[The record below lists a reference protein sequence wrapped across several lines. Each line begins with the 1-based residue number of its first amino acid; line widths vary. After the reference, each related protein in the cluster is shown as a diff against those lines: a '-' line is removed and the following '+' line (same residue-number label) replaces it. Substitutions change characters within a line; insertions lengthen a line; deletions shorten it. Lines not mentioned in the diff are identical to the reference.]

1 MSVVVAFRG
10 KGGGFT
16 LEHFAKAF
24 DFYTTD
30 LLFTLAIVR
39 RCRRC

>member
-1 MSVVVAFRG
+1 MSAIVAFRA

-16 LEHFAKAF
+16 LEHFSKAF
-24 DFYTTD
+24 DLYTTD

-39 RCRRC
+39 CRRC